1 MKKWKPRKTMSDTWI
16 ALSLLVNESDKIS
29 KRIKKDSERYVTRT
43 DKFVG
48 AILRNKP
55 KPRSKPRSRTKVA

>member
-1 MKKWKPRKTMSDTWI
+1 MQKKWKPRKTISDTWT
-16 ALSLLVNESDKIS
+16 ALSLLVNEGDRIS

-43 DKFVG
+43 NKFVS

-55 KPRSKPRSRTKVA
+55 KSRSRTKVA

>member
-1 MKKWKPRKTMSDTWI
+1 MKKWKPRKTISDTWT

-29 KRIKKDSERYVTRT
+29 KRIKKDSELYVTRT
-43 DKFVG
+43 DKFVS

-55 KPRSKPRSRTKVA
+55 KPRSKRSKTKVA